1 MWKWPSL
8 VGTFSVIDSNFA
20 KVRLRL
26 HAPRRDQEMYEL
38 FRHIKLSANC
48 CNHTPPASIEV
59 CRGETRSWSCYLWW
73 FVRRL
78 VYLGVE
84 YSSPPASN
92 LLNLCSPTIGEIVAG
107 SREVWKPNI
116 CRKCRAVLLPWFDLC
131 GWELR
136 LWPRLVWELSSALQ
150 GDCNCRA

>member
-1 MWKWPSL
+1 MFAELELQCCGEMWTAELWIHGGDIIGLTLAVSPH
-8 VGTFSVIDSNFA
+8 TWCRPA
-20 KVRLRL
+20 
-26 HAPRRDQEMYEL
+26 APRRDQEMYEL

-59 CRGETRSWSCYLWW
+59 CRGETRSWSCYLCW
-73 FVRRL
+73 F

-92 LLNLCSPTIGEIVAG
+92 LLNLRSPTIGEIVAG

-116 CRKCRAVLLPWFDLC
+116 CRKCPGCFAAV
-131 GWELR
+131 
-136 LWPRLVWELSSALQ
+136 V
-150 GDCNCRA
+150 